1 MKTFSER
8 FKELVSIKGLRA
20 IDVVKLTKIPK
31 STVHHY
37 MYGNYEPKYDVVVKI
52 ADKLNVA
59 PEWLLGYDVPMYR
72 NQDLAD
78 KVVKVSVLD
87 VSGIEI
93 STIQL
98 VMTNRQAQNYFYLI
112 APEKIGNR
120 ICKNDLLLV
129 YRTNEISSNEIVV
142 VQRNDLYSVWTFKK
156 IGEFSILQNEKGE
169 VMFDDNYVIIGKVV
183 KLEVDLNKTENK

>member
-31 STVHHY
+31 STIHHY
-37 MYGNYEPKYDVVVKI
+37 MNGNYEPRYDVVVKI

-72 NQDLAD
+72 KQDLAD
-78 KVVKVSVLD
+78 KVVTVPVLD
-87 VSGIEI
+87 VSGREV

-98 VMTNRQAQNYFYLI
+98 VMTNRHAQNYFYLI

-129 YRTNEISSNEIVV
+129 YRTNEISNNEIVV
-142 VQRNDLYSVWTFKK
+142 VQCNDLYSVWTFKK

-183 KLEVDLNKTENK
+183 KLEVDLTKTENK